1 MIARC
6 NGSEDVI
13 SFNDS
18 VKSLLYDFYRRNRLE
33 NDDEDK
39 LRITKLAAELIRSNI
54 QEINYDKQSYFCLND
69 LSISTM
75 LSYIPESLQYFIQ
88 NLFSNRSKIKDVKVA
103 ASGQPLIQIA
113 RPNTVFCP
121 SSFGTCC
128 RDPSQMWVKICSWI
142 TPCF

>member
-54 QEINYDKQSYFCLND
+54 QEINYDKQSYFC
-69 LSISTM
+69 
-75 LSYIPESLQYFIQ
+75 
-88 NLFSNRSKIKDVKVA
+88 
-103 ASGQPLIQIA
+103 
-113 RPNTVFCP
+113 
-121 SSFGTCC
+121 
-128 RDPSQMWVKICSWI
+128 
-142 TPCF
+142 

>member
-75 LSYIPESLQYFIQ
+75 LSFIPESLQYFIQ

-103 ASGQPLIQIA
+103 ASGQSLIQIA

-128 RDPSQMWVKICSWI
+128 RDPSQMWVKICS
-142 TPCF
+142 

>member
-103 ASGQPLIQIA
+103 ASGQSLIQIA

-121 SSFGTCC
+121 SSFVTCC
-128 RDPSQMWVKICSWI
+128 RDPSQMWVKICS
-142 TPCF
+142 

>member
-103 ASGQPLIQIA
+103 ASGQSLIQIA

-128 RDPSQMWVKICSWI
+128 RDPSQMWVKICS
-142 TPCF
+142 

>member
-13 SFNDS
+13 YFNDS

-113 RPNTVFCP
+113 RPNTVFSL

-128 RDPSQMWVKICSWI
+128 RDPSQMWVKICS
-142 TPCF
+142 

>member
-13 SFNDS
+13 YFNDS

-88 NLFSNRSKIKDVKVA
+88 NLFSKRSKIKDVKVA

-128 RDPSQMWVKICSWI
+128 RDPSQMWVKICS
-142 TPCF
+142 

>member
-6 NGSEDVI
+6 NGSENVI
-13 SFNDS
+13 YFNDS

-128 RDPSQMWVKICSWI
+128 RDPSQMRVKICS
-142 TPCF
+142 

>member
-75 LSYIPESLQYFIQ
+75 LSYILESLQYFIQ

-128 RDPSQMWVKICSWI
+128 RDPSQMWVKICS
-142 TPCF
+142 

>member
-75 LSYIPESLQYFIQ
+75 LSFIPESLQYFIQ

-103 ASGQPLIQIA
+103 ASGQPLVQIA

-128 RDPSQMWVKICSWI
+128 RDPSQMWVKICS
-142 TPCF
+142 

>member
-75 LSYIPESLQYFIQ
+75 LSFIPESLQYFIQ
-88 NLFSNRSKIKDVKVA
+88 NLLSNRSKIKDVKVA

-128 RDPSQMWVKICSWI
+128 RDPSQMWVKICS
-142 TPCF
+142 

>member
-13 SFNDS
+13 YFNDS

-75 LSYIPESLQYFIQ
+75 LSYIPESL
-88 NLFSNRSKIKDVKVA
+88 
-103 ASGQPLIQIA
+103 
-113 RPNTVFCP
+113 
-121 SSFGTCC
+121 
-128 RDPSQMWVKICSWI
+128 
-142 TPCF
+142 

>member
-13 SFNDS
+13 YFNDS

-128 RDPSQMWVKICSWI
+128 RDPSQMWVKICS
-142 TPCF
+142 

>member
-13 SFNDS
+13 YFNDS

-103 ASGQPLIQIA
+103 ASGQLLIQIA

-128 RDPSQMWVKICSWI
+128 RDPSQMWVKICS
-142 TPCF
+142 

>member
-33 NDDEDK
+33 NDEDK

-75 LSYIPESLQYFIQ
+75 LSFIPESLQYFIQ

>member
-69 LSISTM
+69 LSISIM

-128 RDPSQMWVKICSWI
+128 RDPSQMWVKICS
-142 TPCF
+142 

>member
-75 LSYIPESLQYFIQ
+75 LSFIPESLQYFIQ

-128 RDPSQMWVKICSWI
+128 RDPSQMWVKICS
-142 TPCF
+142 

>member
-75 LSYIPESLQYFIQ
+75 LSYIPESLQYIIQ

-128 RDPSQMWVKICSWI
+128 RDPSQMWVKICS
-142 TPCF
+142 

>member
-113 RPNTVFCP
+113 RPNTVFCT

-128 RDPSQMWVKICSWI
+128 RDPSQMWVKICS
-142 TPCF
+142 

>member
-103 ASGQPLIQIA
+103 ASGQPLVQIA

-128 RDPSQMWVKICSWI
+128 RDPSQMWVKICS
-142 TPCF
+142 

>member
-75 LSYIPESLQYFIQ
+75 LSFIPESLQYFIQ

-121 SSFGTCC
+121 SSFGNCC
-128 RDPSQMWVKICSWI
+128 RDPSQMWVKICS
-142 TPCF
+142 

>member
-103 ASGQPLIQIA
+103 ASGQLLIQIA

-128 RDPSQMWVKICSWI
+128 RDPSQMWVKICS
-142 TPCF
+142 

>member
-128 RDPSQMWVKICSWI
+128 RDPSQMWVKICS
-142 TPCF
+142 